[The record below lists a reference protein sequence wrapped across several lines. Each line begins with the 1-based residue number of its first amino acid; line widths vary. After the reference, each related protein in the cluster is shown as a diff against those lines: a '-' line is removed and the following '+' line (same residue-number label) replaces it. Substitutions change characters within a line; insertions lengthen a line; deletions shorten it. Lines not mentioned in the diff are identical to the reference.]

1 MRVVRQTNAI
11 HVAMRL
17 VVFVDEFTLRAPLH
31 CVLLDTVVNKGPAE
45 LVWASEYFPLEGEY
59 TDPQDK
65 YNGNY
70 RISCFV

>member
-1 MRVVRQTNAI
+1 
-11 HVAMRL
+11 MRL

-31 CVLLDTVVNKGPAE
+31 GVLLEYGR
-45 LVWASEYFPLEGEY
+45 LVGARGISVGRECFPLEAEY

-70 RISCFV
+70 

>member
-1 MRVVRQTNAI
+1 
-11 HVAMRL
+11 MRL

-31 CVLLDTVVNKGPAE
+31 GFLQEKTVFLGPAE
-45 LVWASEYFPLEGEY
+45 LEWAREVFPLEGEY

-70 RISCFV
+70 WRPCFA